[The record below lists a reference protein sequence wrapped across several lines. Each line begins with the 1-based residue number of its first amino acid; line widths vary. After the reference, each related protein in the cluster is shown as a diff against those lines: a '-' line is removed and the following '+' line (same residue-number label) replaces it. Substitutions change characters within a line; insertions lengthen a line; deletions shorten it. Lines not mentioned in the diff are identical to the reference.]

1 MRMLLCAVAVAA
13 ALSRMCL
20 PAVALDSSQ
29 STCPY
34 DPPMTF
40 TSWTN
45 MSGQEFG
52 AGQREYIFADGY
64 ICSDTDQKFQQFL
77 NQNPPKAPNT
87 IVVLNSGGGDVAAGL
102 HMGEII
108 RQAKMWTQVGSQYP
122 LMIGGNQNIPAN
134 VVPFIPW
141 PAAPP
146 FPGYCYSSCTFTF
159 MGGVHRT
166 IEYGS
171 NYGVHRFE
179 FTETVASPADQ
190 AQINSAALVQYVHEM
205 GISPD
210 YMAQMVKQGGNNV
223 TNLSM
228 KVLQQLKIITP
239 RWHTKWRIAPLPDN
253 SGFFLDGETTDFWG
267 AHEIAVTCAPKPVPQ
282 TGTTQTSPGP
292 TAATASQTGQAPPA
306 AAPAPPAAAPPAA
319 APAPSPLVQIAFS
332 LDPGARAKAQDV
344 VGAVQTYVLELDDGW
359 TTLSGPT
366 IAKPAAVTGPANRLT
381 AVINVSQNGIT
392 TLAGATYIGFAFMF
406 DPAAKLPLRLLNFE
420 STLDDA
426 KLKAFAAT
434 CH

>member
-1 MRMLLCAVAVAA
+1 MRLLLFAGAVAA
-13 ALSRMCL
+13 ALLRTCL
-20 PAVALDSSQ
+20 PAIADDSAQ
-29 STCPY
+29 SKCNL
-34 DPPMTF
+34 DPPMSF
-40 TSWTN
+40 TAWT
-45 MSGQEFG
+45 SEAGQEFG
-52 AGQREYIFADGY
+52 AGAREYIFADGY
-64 ICSDTDQKFQQFL
+64 ICPDTDQKFQQFL
-77 NQNPPKAPNT
+77 DQNPVKAPNR

-102 HMGEII
+102 QMGEII
-108 RQAKMWTQVGSQYP
+108 RQAKMWTQVGSQFP

-134 VVPFIPW
+134 VVPFIPR

-166 IEYGS
+166 IDYGS

-179 FTETVASPADQ
+179 FTEKVDSPADQ

-210 YMAQMVKQGGNNV
+210 FMAQMVKQGGNNV

-239 RWHTKWRIAPLPDN
+239 SWHTKWRIAPLPDN

-282 TGTTQTSPGP
+282 TGVNPAPASSTPVNP
-292 TAATASQTGQAPPA
+292 TPATPPQSGQSASAAAGSAPPGSSA
-306 AAPAPPAAAPPAA
+306 
-319 APAPSPLVQIAFS
+319 LQIAFS
-332 LDPGARAKAQDV
+332 LDPGARAKAQEL
-344 VGAVQTYVLELDDGW
+344 VGAVQSYVLELDDDW
-359 TTLSGPT
+359 LTLTGSA
-366 IAKPAAVTGPANRLT
+366 IAKPAAVAGSANRLT
-381 AVINVSQNGIT
+381 AVINVSQRGLT

-420 STLDDA
+420 SDLNVA
-426 KLKAFAAT
+426 KLKQFAAT

>member
-1 MRMLLCAVAVAA
+1 MLLLRCAAAVAA
-13 ALSRMCL
+13 ALLGMCL
-20 PAVALDSSQ
+20 PAMADDSAQ
-29 STCPY
+29 SKCKL
-34 DPPMTF
+34 DPPMSF
-40 TSWTN
+40 TAWTSE
-45 MSGQEFG
+45 SGQEFG
-52 AGQREYIFADGY
+52 AGAREYIFADGY
-64 ICSDTDQKFQQFL
+64 ICPDTDQKFQQFL
-77 NQNPPKAPNT
+77 DQNPAKAPNR

-134 VVPFIPW
+134 VVPFIPR

-159 MGGVHRT
+159 MGGIHRT
-166 IEYGS
+166 IDYGS

-179 FTETVASPADQ
+179 FTDKVDSPADQ

-210 YMAQMVKQGGNNV
+210 FMAQMVKQGGNNV
-223 TNLSM
+223 TNLSL

-239 RWHTKWRIAPLPDN
+239 SWHTKWRIAPLPDN

-267 AHEIAVTCAPKPVPQ
+267 AHEIAVTCAPKPVPE
-282 TGTTQTSPGP
+282 TGVNPASASP
-292 TAATASQTGQAPPA
+292 ASAN
-306 AAPAPPAAAPPAA
+306 PAPAAPPQSGQSGGPSTASPSA
-319 APAPSPLVQIAFS
+319 TPALQVAFS
-332 LDPGARAKAQDV
+332 LDPGARAKAEDL
-344 VGAVQTYVLELDDGW
+344 VGAVQTYVLELDDDW
-359 TTLSGPT
+359 LTLTGPA

-381 AVINVSQNGIT
+381 AVINVSQRGLA
-392 TLAGATYIGFAFMF
+392 TLASATYIGFAFMF

-420 STLDDA
+420 SDLNVG
-426 KLKAFAAT
+426 KLKQFAAT